1 MPVKNTDISAVLNRI
16 ADYLEIK
23 GDNQFRVR
31 SYRNAARSIENLSR
45 SAREYIDNGDDL
57 TDLPDIGSSMA
68 EKILTLVETGSLPQ
82 LESLE
87 KEIDPSL
94 LELLHIEG
102 LGPKK
107 VSVLHKK
114 LHVGSLADLKKALQN
129 GSVQKLDGFGSKTV
143 ENIQNGIADFESR
156 GGNSRFSIKT
166 AEEIADAY
174 VAYLTDNFLP
184 ERITV
189 AGSYRRRKE
198 TVGDIDILATTAKPQ
213 ELMDGFTSYEEIDRV
228 ISHGKTKSS
237 VILSSGMQ
245 VDLRIIDKKSYGAA
259 LQYFTG
265 SREHG
270 VAVRKIAVSKGLKA
284 SEYGIFK
291 GDKQIAGKTEEEFY
305 RSLGLPY
312 MEPELR
318 ENRGEIDAAQK
329 RKLPDLITID
339 DIRGDIHVHSS
350 ETDGKNTI
358 KEMAE
363 KAKELG
369 YEYIAITDHSQHVT
383 VAQGMDRDRL
393 KKHMK
398 RMEKAHNDI
407 NGIHILTGIEV
418 DILADG
424 SLDMDEGLLSELDVV
439 ICSVHYKLRMPE
451 EEQTKRI
458 LRAMDNKHCK
468 ILGHPTGRMIN
479 QRGPMSLDMDRII
492 KAAAESGII
501 LELNANPDRLD
512 LSDVYCKAAKDAGVM
527 ICINTDAHS
536 VDNYLFM
543 KYGIG
548 QARRGWLEKDDVLNT
563 RTYGELMK
571 LLKR

>member
-424 SLDMDEGLLSELDVV
+424 SLD
-439 ICSVHYKLRMPE
+439 
-451 EEQTKRI
+451 
-458 LRAMDNKHCK
+458 
-468 ILGHPTGRMIN
+468 
-479 QRGPMSLDMDRII
+479 
-492 KAAAESGII
+492 
-501 LELNANPDRLD
+501 
-512 LSDVYCKAAKDAGVM
+512 
-527 ICINTDAHS
+527 
-536 VDNYLFM
+536 
-543 KYGIG
+543 
-548 QARRGWLEKDDVLNT
+548 
-563 RTYGELMK
+563 
-571 LLKR
+571 